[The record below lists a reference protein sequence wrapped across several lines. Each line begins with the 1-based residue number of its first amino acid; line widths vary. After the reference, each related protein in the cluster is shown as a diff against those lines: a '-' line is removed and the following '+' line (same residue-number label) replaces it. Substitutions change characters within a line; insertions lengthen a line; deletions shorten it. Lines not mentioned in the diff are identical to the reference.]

1 MTVVDATAIVGAVAA
16 LAGVYWT
23 LRKAQKEG
31 NVADGAS
38 WRGLNQAIV
47 ADRDHW
53 KAESDRKDV
62 EIKRQDVEI
71 EQQDAAHAAELAVL
85 REKHQAENAEWAKK
99 LAECQ
104 EKVRSIGYELYQL
117 QKLLPPNLRPGPDNA
132 PDR

>member
-31 NVADGAS
+31 NAADGAS

-47 ADRDHW
+47 KERDNW
-53 KAESDRKDV
+53 KVEAEKKDV
-62 EIKRQDVEI
+62 EL
-71 EQQDAAHAAELAVL
+71 EQQATAHAAEIDAL

-99 LAECQ
+99 LAACQ